1 MKRERAL
8 RPIGKILPF
17 NFIFVLGMGSSYVL
31 KIVSDLEIGEMTVY
45 VSIVVTNVQKYQMS
59 NVLPT
64 LNSNFK

>member
-17 NFIFVLGMGSSYVL
+17 HFILVLGMGSSYVL

-64 LNSNFK
+64 LNSKFK